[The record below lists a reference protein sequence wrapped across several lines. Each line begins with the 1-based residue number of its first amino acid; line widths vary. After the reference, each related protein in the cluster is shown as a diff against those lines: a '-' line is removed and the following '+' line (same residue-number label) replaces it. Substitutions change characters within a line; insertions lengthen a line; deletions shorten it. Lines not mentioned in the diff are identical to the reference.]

1 MEIKGIVKKKFP
13 LKSGKNN
20 KNLGNKIGI
29 LNYATGKGCEQYE
42 KGIRSVKTLFDGIV

>member
-13 LKSGKNN
+13 LKSGKN

-29 LNYATGKGCEQYE
+29 LNYATGRERERYDKE
-42 KGIRSVKTLFDGIV
+42 IRSVKFLFDGIV